1 MIFNSTGVKNLAVRS
16 NSQVHPALEENKNK
30 KALEQHVYKRRKI
43 QVYFQLGTA
52 GVQYLF

>member
-16 NSQVHPALEENKNK
+16 NSQVHPALEENKNN

-43 QVYFQLGTA
+43 QVYFQLGTV